1 MKYMVFV
8 IYVIVIMQFV
18 NSKPVCKA
26 NSIRRGK
33 EFYKISG
40 IVNVASGMIGMLAVN
55 TFLRDKNIIPQTFVW
70 IALVGFGITMIYGI
84 YCIYIMLVSI
94 EW

>member
-26 NSIRRGK
+26 NSIRREK
-33 EFYKISG
+33 ELYKISG
-40 IVNVASGMIGMLAVN
+40 IINVIGGMLGMLAVN

-84 YCIYIMLVSI
+84 YCIYKMLISN
-94 EW
+94 E

>member
-8 IYVIVIMQFV
+8 IYVIVITQFI

-26 NSIRRGK
+26 NSMQRGK

-40 IVNVASGMIGMLAVN
+40 IFNVTGGMFGMIAVN
-55 TFLRDKNIIPQTFVW
+55 MFLRDKNIIPQTYVW
-70 IALVGFGITMIYGI
+70 IALIGFSIAMMYGL
-84 YCIYIMLVSI
+84 YCIYKMLVSI
-94 EW
+94 E

>member
-40 IVNVASGMIGMLAVN
+40 IINVIGGMLGMLAVN

-84 YCIYIMLVSI
+84 YCIYKMLVSI
-94 EW
+94 Q

>member
-40 IVNVASGMIGMLAVN
+40 IINVIGGMLGMLVVN

-70 IALVGFGITMIYGI
+70 IALIGFGITMMYGI
-84 YCIYIMLVSI
+84 YCIYKMLVFI
-94 EW
+94 E

>member
-26 NSIRRGK
+26 NSIRKGH

-40 IVNVASGMIGMLAVN
+40 IVNVTSGTLGMIAVN
-55 TFLRDKNIIPQTFVW
+55 MFLRDKNIIPQTFVW
-70 IALVGFGITMIYGI
+70 IALIGFVITMMYGL
-84 YCIYIMLVSI
+84 YCIYKMLVSI
-94 EW
+94 E

>member
-26 NSIRRGK
+26 NSIQRGK

-40 IVNVASGMIGMLAVN
+40 IINVIGGMLGMLAVN

-70 IALVGFGITMIYGI
+70 IALVGFGITMMYGI
-84 YCIYIMLVSI
+84 YCIYKMLVSI
-94 EW
+94 Q